1 MDVREIFSSTTS
13 AAATDGLSSSRHMT
27 CTRKLRTALIHSKPL
42 GLSLIVV
49 ALLGAGMLV
58 LRAQGSIPAQNPRV
72 ITNFGPESFVSRV
85 VTTDLAGPWEVTWG
99 PDGFLWITER
109 VGKRITRVNPA
120 DGSKKVAVTIDEVYQ
135 TLAQDGLLG
144 MALHPDL
151 LKGKDSDYVYVA
163 YTYDADPG
171 SGVKLRMKIRRY
183 TYEPQTQHLSRPVD
197 VLTNLPHGTDHGGGR
212 VVFGPDRKLYVSRGD
227 QGSNFLANY
236 CNRNRAQDLPTQA
249 EVDAS
254 DWSSYQGK
262 ILRLNLDGSIPR
274 DNPTL
279 NGVRSHIYS
288 YGHRNPQ
295 GLVFAGTRLF
305 ESEHGESIDDE
316 VNLVVAGG
324 NYGWP
329 LIAGYQDDQSYMY
342 ANWSA
347 SSPEPCASLKFDVF
361 NPPASVP
368 RLKEADA
375 HVGNFKPPVKTFF
388 TVPNTYD
395 LRTLGNATVAPAG
408 MKVYTSAA
416 IPGWHDSLL
425 LTTMIS
431 GVIFRMPLAGN
442 PKAQIPDPQSQVG
455 APVAYFKT
463 GNRYRDIVVA
473 PDGVRIFVV
482 TDPDGR
488 TVGSSG
494 ALVRDLV
501 NPGAV
506 LEFRYTRNGT

>member
-1 MDVREIFSSTTS
+1 MH
-13 AAATDGLSSSRHMT
+13 SR
-27 CTRKLRTALIHSKPL
+27 LA
-42 GLSLIVV
+42 SLFVV
-49 ALLGAGMLV
+49 ALLGANTLMP
-58 LRAQGSIPAQNPRV
+58 RAQGSLPAQNPRV
-72 ITNFGPESFVSRV
+72 ITTYGPESFVSRV

-109 VGKRITRVNPA
+109 TGKRITRVNPA
-120 DGSKKVAVTIDEVYQ
+120 DGSKTVAVTIDEVYQ
-135 TLAQDGLLG
+135 TLSQDGLLG

-151 LKGKDSDYVYVA
+151 LKGKGTDYVYVA
-163 YTYDADPG
+163 YTYNGDPG
-171 SGVKLRMKIRRY
+171 GGVKLQMKIRRY
-183 TYEPQTQHLSRPVD
+183 TYDPQTQHLASPVD
-197 VLTNLPHGTDHGGGR
+197 VLTGLPHGTDHGAGR
-212 VVFGPDRKLYVSRGD
+212 LVFGPDGKLYLSRGD

-236 CNRNRAQDLPTQA
+236 CNVNRAQDLPTQA
-249 EVDAS
+249 EVQAG
-254 DWSSYQGK
+254 DWRTYQGK
-262 ILRLNLDGSIPR
+262 ILRVNLDGSIPR
-274 DNPTL
+274 DNPAL

-288 YGHRNPQ
+288 YGHRNPE

-305 ESEHGESIDDE
+305 DSEHGESIDDE

-329 LIAGYQDDQSYMY
+329 LIAGYQDDQSYVY

-347 SSPEPCASLKFDVF
+347 SSPQPCASLKFDVF

-368 RLKEADA
+368 RQKESDVHLKDF
-375 HVGNFKPPVKTFF
+375 VPPVKTFF

-395 LRTLGNATVAPAG
+395 LRTLGNATIAPAG
-408 MKVYTSAA
+408 MKVYTSRA

-425 LTTMIS
+425 LTSMIS
-431 GVIFRMPLAGN
+431 GVVFRMPIAEN
-442 PKAQIPDPQSQVG
+442 PKSQTPNPKSQNVLG

-488 TVGSSG
+488 TVGPSG
-494 ALVRDLV
+494 ALVRELT
-501 NPGAV
+501 NPGAL
-506 LEFRYTRNGT
+506 LEFRYTRAGT

>member
-1 MDVREIFSSTTS
+1 
-13 AAATDGLSSSRHMT
+13 L
-27 CTRKLRTALIHSKPL
+27 TRSKIAFVPF
-42 GLSLIVV
+42 V
-49 ALLGAGMLV
+49 ALLGTVTLV
-58 LRAQGSIPAQNPRV
+58 LRAQESVPAQNPRV
-72 ITNFGPESFVSRV
+72 VTSDGPESFVSRV
-85 VTTDLAGPWEVTWG
+85 VATGLADPWEVTWG

-120 DGSKKVAVTIDEVYQ
+120 DGAKTVAITIDEVYQ

-151 LKGKDSDYVYVA
+151 LKGKGTDYLYVA
-163 YTYDADPG
+163 YTYDGDPG
-171 SGVKLRMKIRRY
+171 SGVKLQMKIRRY
-183 TYEPQTQHLSRPVD
+183 TYDPRRQHLSSPVD
-197 VLTNLPHGTDHGGGR
+197 VLTGLPHGTDHGAGR
-212 VVFGPDRKLYVSRGD
+212 VIFGPDGKLYVSRGD

-236 CNRNRAQDLPTQA
+236 CNRNRAQDLPTLA
-249 EVDAS
+249 EVQAA
-254 DWSSYQGK
+254 DWSTYQGK

-274 DNPTL
+274 DNPVL

-305 ESEHGESIDDE
+305 DSEHGESIDDE

-329 LIAGYQDDQSYMY
+329 LIAGYQDDQSYVY

-347 SSPEPCASLKFDVF
+347 SSPQPCASLTF
-361 NPPASVP
+361 SV
-368 RLKEADA
+368 
-375 HVGNFKPPVKTFF
+375 FKPPVKTFF

-408 MKVYTSAA
+408 MKVYTSRA

-431 GVIFRMPLAGN
+431 GVVFRMPLTSDQKN
-442 PKAQIPDPQSQVG
+442 PVG

-473 PDGVRIFVV
+473 PDGVRVFVV
-482 TDPDGR
+482 TDTEGR
-488 TVGSSG
+488 TVGPSG

-501 NPGAV
+501 SPGAV
-506 LEFRYTRNGT
+506 LEFRYTRTGA

>member
-1 MDVREIFSSTTS
+1 MAGRS
-13 AAATDGLSSSRHMT
+13 L
-27 CTRKLRTALIHSKPL
+27 
-42 GLSLIVV
+42 LIVV
-49 ALLGAGMLV
+49 LLGV
-58 LRAQGSIPAQNPRV
+58 VTFAQNPRV
-72 ITNFGPESFVSRV
+72 ITTYGPESFVSRV
-85 VTTDLAGPWEVTWG
+85 VTTDLAGPWEITWG

-120 DGSKKVAVTIDEVYQ
+120 DGSKTVAVTIDEVYQ
-135 TLAQDGLLG
+135 ALAQDGLLG

-151 LKGKDSDYVYVA
+151 LKGKGTDYVYVA
-163 YTYDADPG
+163 YTYDGDPG
-171 SGVKLRMKIRRY
+171 SGVNLRMKIRRY
-183 TYEPQTQHLSRPVD
+183 TYEPQAQRLSSPVD
-197 VLTNLPHGTDHGGGR
+197 ILTGLPHGTDHGGGR
-212 VVFGPDRKLYVSRGD
+212 VVFGPDGKLYVSRGD

-236 CNRNRAQDLPTQA
+236 CNPNRAQDLPTLA
-249 EVDAS
+249 EVQAA
-254 DWSSYQGK
+254 DWSTYQGK

-274 DNPTL
+274 DNPML

-305 ESEHGESIDDE
+305 DSEHGESIDDE

-329 LIAGYQDDQSYMY
+329 LIAGYQDDQSYVY

-347 SSPEPCASLKFDVF
+347 SSPKPCASLTFNVF

-368 RLKEADA
+368 RQKESET
-375 HVGNFKPPVKTFF
+375 HLQNFIPPVKTFF
-388 TVPNTYD
+388 TVPNSYD

-408 MKVYTSAA
+408 MKVYTSRA

-425 LTTMIS
+425 LTSMIS
-431 GVIFRMPLAGN
+431 GVVFRMPILEN
-442 PKAQIPDPQSQVG
+442 PKSQNPNPKTQLG

-463 GNRYRDIVVA
+463 GNRYRDIAAA
-473 PDGVRIFVV
+473 PDGLRFFVV

-494 ALVRDLV
+494 SLVRDLV

-506 LEFRYTRNGT
+506 LEFRYTRSGT

>member
-1 MDVREIFSSTTS
+1 MTHAKVRG
-13 AAATDGLSSSRHMT
+13 A
-27 CTRKLRTALIHSKPL
+27 
-42 GLSLIVV
+42 SLLVV
-49 ALLGAGMLV
+49 ALVGAAILTP
-58 LRAQGSIPAQNPRV
+58 RAQGNLPAQNPRV
-72 ITNFGPESFVSRV
+72 VTTYGPESFVSRV
-85 VTTDLAGPWEVTWG
+85 VTSGLEGPWEVTWG

-120 DGSKKVAVTIDEVYQ
+120 DGSKTLAVTIDEVYQ
-135 TLAQDGLLG
+135 TLSQDGLLG

-151 LKGKDSDYVYVA
+151 LKGKGTDYVYVA
-163 YTYDADPG
+163 YTYDSDPG
-171 SGVKLRMKIRRY
+171 SGMNLRMKIRRY
-183 TYEPQTQHLSRPVD
+183 TYEPLMQRLSSPVD
-197 VLTNLPHGTDHGGGR
+197 VLSGLPHGTDHGGGR
-212 VVFGPDRKLYVSRGD
+212 VVFGPDGKLYVSRGD

-236 CNRNRAQDLPTQA
+236 CNPNRAQDLPTLAEVQA
-249 EVDAS
+249 E
-254 DWSSYQGK
+254 DWSTYQGK

-274 DNPTL
+274 DNPML

-305 ESEHGESIDDE
+305 DSEHGESIDDE

-329 LIAGYQDDQSYMY
+329 LIAGYQDDQSYVY

-347 SSPEPCASLKFDVF
+347 SSPEPCASLTFNVF

-368 RLKEADA
+368 RQKESDA
-375 HVGNFKPPVKTFF
+375 HLQNFKPPVKTFF
-388 TVPNTYD
+388 TVPNSYD

-408 MKVYTSAA
+408 MKFYTSNA

-425 LTTMIS
+425 LTSMIS
-431 GVIFRMPLAGN
+431 GVVFRMPLTDDRRN
-442 PKAQIPDPQSQVG
+442 PVG
-455 APVAYFKT
+455 TPVAYFKT
-463 GNRYRDIVVA
+463 GNRYRDIVAA
-473 PDGVRIFVV
+473 PDGLRFFVV
-482 TDPDGR
+482 TDSDGQGR

-494 ALVRDLV
+494 QLTRDLV

-506 LEFRYTRNGT
+506 LEFRYTRAGT